1 MMNFLLRPTQS
12 AAAAAAAAD
21 QPPPARPFTKSTS
34 TVGATTTTT
43 LGGLIAEDSDKSS
56 LDYSSDQDSH
66 DSFEGDNG
74 HTTSQ
79 NFIPLVD
86 KHVDVKE
93 DEGWIAIPF
102 KEIPN
107 DWDVAPDMNWFRS
120 LDRSF
125 VFPGEQVHVLACL
138 SASKQETEIIT
149 PFKVAAVMNKNG
161 AGQGAKYQ
169 NGNISDQGSPFQAH
183 QVELDG
189 VIGAKLENN
198 NPVDVSA
205 SEFFLRMED
214 HRKQTQTLLQKFKE
228 SHFFVRIAESG
239 EQLWAKRNPADP
251 TDSASEAESM
261 KSDNTAGSGTS
272 SSAAID
278 NGRFDARVSGGLARN
293 SVKCCSLAN
302 GDIVVCFKE
311 SLFYINNFLI
321 FHF

>member
-1 MMNFLLRPTQS
+1 MH
-12 AAAAAAAAD
+12 
-21 QPPPARPFTKSTS
+21 
-34 TVGATTTTT
+34 
-43 LGGLIAEDSDKSS
+43 
-56 LDYSSDQDSH
+56 DY
-66 DSFEGDNG
+66 
-74 HTTSQ
+74 
-79 NFIPLVD
+79 
-86 KHVDVKE
+86 
-93 DEGWIAIPF
+93 A
-102 KEIPN
+102 
-107 DWDVAPDMNWFRS
+107 
-120 LDRSF
+120 
-125 VFPGEQVHVLACL
+125 GEQVHVLACL

-183 QVELDG
+183 LVELDG

-261 KSDNTAGSGTS
+261 KSDNTAGS
-272 SSAAID
+272 
-278 NGRFDARVSGGLARN
+278 
-293 SVKCCSLAN
+293 
-302 GDIVVCFKE
+302 
-311 SLFYINNFLI
+311 
-321 FHF
+321 